1 VQAERGRVSL
11 KQPTKASIRAF
22 LLVVVVVFLLDRLSK
37 QVVVAFLK
45 LNTSLPVI
53 IGVFHLTY
61 VRNPGASFGLF
72 PQFRNVYTL
81 LSFLFLAGVVLYILL
96 ERPDRLTQI
105 ILGLIAGGTSGNAFD
120 RVVYKAVIDWLDFRF
135 WPIFNLAD
143 VAISCG
149 VALLLYK
156 LIASLWLVKKGH

>member
-1 VQAERGRVSL
+1 
-11 KQPTKASIRAF
+11 

-105 ILGLIAGGTSGNAFD
+105 ILGLIAGGTAGNAFD